1 MALNPTT
8 QLEIKEVER
17 AIDDVFR
24 SSADIMEIVGE
35 PRPNVTY
42 ARVGTVNDDG
52 KKSALLTLG
61 RSKFGEIMT
70 DWVAIEWIE
79 ESALVRRSLIM
90 VRDCDGTVYVV
101 DGYEPS
107 RDYLSIDVAAG
118 DVMGFVAS
126 RSIYGYKGPV
136 TELNGDPST
145 IGEYQLSQYDMR
157 KEHFSVATRF
167 DKANQRAVR
176 MSELIEQFEPRELE
190 D

>member
-1 MALNPTT
+1 MALNPTK
-8 QLEIKEVER
+8 QPEIKEVER

-24 SSADIMEIVGE
+24 SSADIMEIEGE

-42 ARVGTVNDDG
+42 ARLGTVDDDG
-52 KKSALLTLG
+52 RKPALLTLG
-61 RSKFGEIMT
+61 RVGERMT
-70 DWVAIEWIE
+70 DWVAVEWIE

-107 RDYLSIDVAAG
+107 KDYLSIDVAAG
-118 DVMGFVAS
+118 DVIGFVAS

-176 MSELIEQFEPRELE
+176 MSELIGQFEPRELE